1 MKVEITKLPKSEI
14 ELKIQVPSDEWR
26 EFYDEAL
33 RELSADLKLEG
44 FRPGHVPQNFAEEK
58 IGAEHILE
66 HAAEHCVRKCYVRAV
81 MDYNLEPVS
90 KPEITVTK
98 IAKEN
103 PFEFK
108 VRVVVLPEVKLPDYK
123 KIANAQAKDKK
134 DVAVSEDEIKKA
146 IDWLVKSRSKFITV
160 PRSCRVGD
168 RIEID
173 FEGQYEGQVLAELTS
188 KNHPAI
194 LGRGYFIP
202 EFEANIIGMK
212 EGEEKQFRISFPPD
226 FSAKNLAGKNVDFK
240 TKINVVQ
247 EAEASEFN
255 DAFAQSVGNFK
266 DTSMLQASVK
276 EGLLSEKREQ
286 EKERWRTAL
295 IEKIAVASNM
305 EIPAVLIEAETKR
318 MMEDLKAK
326 VAQIGISFEKYL
338 EKFNKTEAG
347 LIDESKEKALAN
359 VRNFLVLQEI
369 AKQEKIE
376 VSEEEVREEM
386 NKALAHIGTSEQ
398 AEQQIDK
405 EQLARYT
412 QDILKNEKVFQVL
425 ENC

>member
-1 MKVEITKLPKSEI
+1 
-14 ELKIQVPSDEWR
+14 
-26 EFYDEAL
+26 
-33 RELSADLKLEG
+33 
-44 FRPGHVPQNFAEEK
+44 
-58 IGAEHILE
+58 
-66 HAAEHCVRKCYVRAV
+66 
-81 MDYNLEPVS
+81 MDHNLEPVS

-103 PFEFK
+103 PFEFR
-108 VRVVVLPEVKLPDYK
+108 VRVMVMPEVKLPDYK
-123 KIANAQAKDKK
+123 KIANAQSKDKRE
-134 DVAVSEDEIKKA
+134 VAVSEEEIKKA

-160 PRSCRVGD
+160 PRACRVGD
-168 RIEID
+168 RIEVD
-173 FEGQYEGQVLAELTS
+173 FEGQCEGETLAELTS

-202 EFEANIIGMK
+202 EFEENIIGMK
-212 EGEEKQFRISFPPD
+212 EGEEKRFKISFPAD
-226 FSAKNLAGKNVDFK
+226 FSAKNLAGKEVDFK
-240 TKINVVQ
+240 TKLNVVQ

-255 DAFAQSVGNFK
+255 DTFAQGVGNFK
-266 DTSMLQASVK
+266 DVAALESSIK
-276 EGLLSEKREQ
+276 EGLLVEKQEQ

-295 IEKIAVASNM
+295 IEKIAAGSSM

-326 VAQIGISFEKYL
+326 VGQIGISFEKYL

-347 LIDESKEKALAN
+347 LVEEFKDKALKN
-359 VRNFLVLQEI
+359 VKTFLVLQEI

-376 VSEEEVREEM
+376 VSQEELNEEI